1 MKVTFIFVNDWC
13 ANVSSLLF
21 TSSAHTV
28 FFKVCYFPSR
38 SSVLLSCYGAIIEQ
52 FWLSF
57 LFYCHPSFSFLVL
70 LFLSLSCVI
79 FSHSWSGCVVSVFF
93 FFISV
98 SLLFSSVAWK
108 GDGFQE
114 LHVVGYVYQELLVCT
129 AHFTYI
135 YAKSLS
141 ALYRLC
147 LLYKQIQH
155 IE

>member
-1 MKVTFIFVNDWC
+1 MF
-13 ANVSSLLF
+13 
-21 TSSAHTV
+21 
-28 FFKVCYFPSR
+28 
-38 SSVLLSCYGAIIEQ
+38 SVLTVIDPNHKLEACVKS
-52 FWLSF
+52 
-57 LFYCHPSFSFLVL
+57 SFSPI
-70 LFLSLSCVI
+70 CP
-79 FSHSWSGCVVSVFF
+79 GYFF

>member
-1 MKVTFIFVNDWC
+1 MELSLNNFDCRFSFIVILH
-13 ANVSSLLF
+13 SLSWSCSFSLSPVLF
-21 TSSAHTV
+21 FLIAEV
-28 FFKVCYFPSR
+28 GVL
-38 SSVLLSCYGAIIEQ
+38 SVL
-52 FWLSF
+52 
-57 LFYCHPSFSFLVL
+57 
-70 LFLSLSCVI
+70 
-79 FSHSWSGCVVSVFF
+79 FF